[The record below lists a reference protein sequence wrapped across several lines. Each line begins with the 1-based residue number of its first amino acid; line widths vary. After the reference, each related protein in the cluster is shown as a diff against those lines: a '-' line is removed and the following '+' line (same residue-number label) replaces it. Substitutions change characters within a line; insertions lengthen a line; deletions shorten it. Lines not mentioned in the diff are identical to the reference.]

1 MKGKN
6 KIKWYDNGGIITDLI
21 IMTILV
27 IIVCSQSFA
36 VVGKSSLEIFS
47 SVINHNSIYLLV
59 LVYFLL
65 IKIKAGK
72 MYFNYLNLFLVF
84 MYFIISVTSLLTV
97 IQSFSINTLL
107 SFLLYVTILIYL
119 FHTMFR
125 DTRVWKE
132 FKLGNSP
139 FNEIKNDTYYSIMA
153 FLVAVMLVVNLI
165 STVVVSGVLIAF
177 LDSVFYLLLGRYI
190 YLYRS
195 YLDDKKKDI
204 NNKGNFDNLRADIK
218 ETVDN
223 IKDKTDLDEK
233 FVEFR
238 DKANDYIKEKKID
251 EKIDKVKDKIGD
263 TVEDIKDNISD
274 TVEDLKDKTTKSKKT
289 TKKKGVEK

>member
-6 KIKWYDNGGIITDLI
+6 KLKWYDNGGIITDLI
-21 IMTILV
+21 IVTILV

-84 MYFIISVTSLLTV
+84 MYFIISITSLLTV

-204 NNKGNFDNLRADIK
+204 NNKGNFDGLRADIK

>member
-6 KIKWYDNGGIITDLI
+6 KLKWYDNGGIITDLI
-21 IMTILV
+21 IVTILV

-84 MYFIISVTSLLTV
+84 MYFIISITSLLTV

-204 NNKGNFDNLRADIK
+204 NNKGNFDGLRADIK

-274 TVEDLKDKTTKSKKT
+274 TVGDLKDKTTKSKKT

>member
-1 MKGKN
+1 MKEKN
-6 KIKWYDNGGIITDLI
+6 KLKWYDNGSIITTLVI
-21 IMTILV
+21 TTILV

-47 SVINHNSIYLLV
+47 SIINHNSIYLLV
-59 LVYFLL
+59 LIYFILL
-65 IKIKAGK
+65 KFKVGK
-72 MYFNYLNLFLVF
+72 RHFNYLNLFLVF
-84 MYFIISVTSLLTV
+84 IYFIITITSFLTV

-107 SFLLYVTILIYL
+107 SFLLYVTVLIYL

-139 FNEIKNDTYYSIMA
+139 FNEINNDTYYGIMA
-153 FLVAVMLVVNLI
+153 FLLGVMLVVNLI
-165 STVVVSGVLIAF
+165 STVVISGVIIAF
-177 LDSVFYLLLGRYI
+177 LDCIFYLLFGRYI

-204 NNKGNFDNLRADIK
+204 NNKGNFDELRDLAK
-218 ETVDN
+218 EAIDN
-223 IKDKTDLDEK
+223 IKDKTELDEK
-233 FVEFR
+233 FIELK

-251 EKIDKVKDKIGD
+251 EKIDVVKDKIGD
-263 TVEDIKDNISD
+263 TVEDIKDKIDD
-274 TVEDLKDKTTKSKKT
+274 TVGDIKTKKT
-289 TKKKGVEK
+289 SKTKKKGVEK

>member
-1 MKGKN
+1 MKEKN
-6 KIKWYDNGGIITDLI
+6 KLKWYDNGSIITTLVI
-21 IMTILV
+21 TTILV

-47 SVINHNSIYLLV
+47 SIINHNSIYLLV
-59 LVYFLL
+59 LIYFILL
-65 IKIKAGK
+65 KFKVGK
-72 MYFNYLNLFLVF
+72 RYFNYLNLFLVF
-84 MYFIISVTSLLTV
+84 IYFIITITSFLTV

-107 SFLLYVTILIYL
+107 SFLLYVTVLIYL

-139 FNEIKNDTYYSIMA
+139 FNEINNDTYYGIMA
-153 FLVAVMLVVNLI
+153 FLLGVMLVVNLI
-165 STVVVSGVLIAF
+165 STVVISGVIIAF
-177 LDSVFYLLLGRYI
+177 LDCIFYLLFGRYI

-204 NNKGNFDNLRADIK
+204 NNKGNFDELRDLAK
-218 ETVDN
+218 EAIDN
-223 IKDKTDLDEK
+223 IKDKTELDEK
-233 FVEFR
+233 FIELK

-251 EKIDKVKDKIGD
+251 EKIDVVKDKIGD
-263 TVEDIKDNISD
+263 TVEDIKDKIDD
-274 TVEDLKDKTTKSKKT
+274 TVGDIKTKKT
-289 TKKKGVEK
+289 SKTKKKGVEK

>member
-1 MKGKN
+1 MKEKN
-6 KIKWYDNGGIITDLI
+6 KLKWYDNGSIITTLVI
-21 IMTILV
+21 TTILV

-47 SVINHNSIYLLV
+47 SIINHNSIYLLV
-59 LVYFLL
+59 LIYFILL
-65 IKIKAGK
+65 KFKVGK
-72 MYFNYLNLFLVF
+72 RYFNYLNLFLVF
-84 MYFIISVTSLLTV
+84 IYFIITITSFLTV

-107 SFLLYVTILIYL
+107 SFLLYVTVLVYL

-139 FNEIKNDTYYSIMA
+139 FNEINNDTYYGIMA
-153 FLVAVMLVVNLI
+153 FLLGVMLVVNLI
-165 STVVVSGVLIAF
+165 STVVISGVIIAF
-177 LDSVFYLLLGRYI
+177 LDCIFYLLFGRYI

-204 NNKGNFDNLRADIK
+204 NNKGNFDELRDLAK
-218 ETVDN
+218 EAIDN
-223 IKDKTDLDEK
+223 IKDKTELDEK
-233 FVEFR
+233 FIELK

-251 EKIDKVKDKIGD
+251 EKIDVVKDKIGD
-263 TVEDIKDNISD
+263 TVEDIKDKIDD
-274 TVEDLKDKTTKSKKT
+274 TVGDIKTKKT
-289 TKKKGVEK
+289 SKTKKKGVEK

>member
-6 KIKWYDNGGIITDLI
+6 KLKWYDNGGVITDLI
-21 IMTILV
+21 ILTILAV
-27 IIVCSQSFA
+27 IVCSQSFA

-84 MYFIISVTSLLTV
+84 MYFIISITSLLTV

-177 LDSVFYLLLGRYI
+177 LDSIFYLLFGRYI

-204 NNKGNFDNLRADIK
+204 NNKGNFDSLRADIK